1 MADEALDEALRR
13 LATNKDLADLRR
25 ELARLRADFTAEQA
39 RTRRTLWAV
48 AAVMVAAVALAG

>member
-1 MADEALDEALRR
+1 MADEALDQALRR

-25 ELARLRADFTAEQA
+25 EMARLRADFTAEQA

>member
-1 MADEALDEALRR
+1 MADEVLDEVLRR
-13 LATNKDLADLRR
+13 VATVKDLADLRR

-48 AAVMVAAVALAG
+48 AAVVAAVVLLAA

>member
-25 ELARLRADFTAEQA
+25 EMARLRADFTAEQA

>member
-25 ELARLRADFTAEQA
+25 EMARLRTDFTAEQA

-48 AAVMVAAVALAG
+48 AAVMVAAVVLAG